1 MGVPSDAVV
10 TSPCCR
16 SRDTVPLVVG
26 SQFRVVAWPAVKV
39 YPPLG
44 ILKGLALLE
53 AATTAAKTA
62 TTRQTKARILI
73 KVRVILLGGKG
84 GLARSGI

>member
-1 MGVPSDAVV
+1 MGVPSDGVV

-16 SRDTVPLVVG
+16 SRETVPLVVG
-26 SQFRVVAWPAVKV
+26 VQFRVVDWPTVKV

-62 TTRQTKARILI
+62 TTRQIKARMLI
-73 KVRVILLGGKG
+73 RVRVVLLWV
-84 GLARSGI
+84 